1 MYNEKMK
8 NCYILDISNYKLKM
22 IKMKKKIIF
31 YIKSFIKCIILFKNV
46 TYLESKI
53 NFHFLRNVETI
64 YITFLYSFNLFFSQ

>member
-1 MYNEKMK
+1 MK

-22 IKMKKKIIF
+22 IKMKKKVMF

-53 NFHFLRNVETI
+53 NFNFLRNVETI

>member
-22 IKMKKKIIF
+22 IKMKKKIMF

-53 NFHFLRNVETI
+53 NFNFLRNVETI